1 MKTMSVV
8 TTSVVT
14 TSMVTMSMVTT
25 SVVTT
30 SMVTMSM
37 VGLELYLEVW
47 AISFPAAGREEEAL
61 SLLAMDSGEV
71 FPAPSV
77 SCDHPLPCSLMC
89 GQFASLALL
98 RFWALAGI
106 YLH

>member
-1 MKTMSVV
+1 MKAMSM
-8 TTSVVT
+8 VT
-14 TSMVTMSMVTT
+14 TSMVTT
-25 SVVTT
+25 
-30 SMVTMSM
+30 SM

-47 AISFPAAGREEEAL
+47 AISFPAAGREKETL
-61 SLLAMDSGEV
+61 SLLV

-89 GQFASLALL
+89 GQFSSLALL
-98 RFWALAGI
+98 PFQALAGI